1 MRIFFEKYSILTKS
15 HIKYLMLACKK
26 WIKVIFLSIAL
37 ELLENDFGSEAA
49 LEIQSYESK
58 FESQLVKNN
67 LCPMAHI

>member
-1 MRIFFEKYSILTKS
+1 
-15 HIKYLMLACKK
+15 MLACKK

-58 FESQLVKNN
+58 FESQLAKNK
-67 LCPMAHI
+67 LFPIAHI